1 VTAHQV
7 QEDVMADRPN
17 VELIR
22 RGYAAFANGDMA
34 TLNDIFADDIE
45 WTIPGRSPIS
55 GTRKGKAEVFDF
67 FGELAARS
75 ENTFS
80 LEMIDLL
87 GSDDHVVALVH
98 ERAHRGDRRLDNDAT
113 HIWQVRDGKAVS
125 FAAQTSDQ
133 YADDE
138 FYS

>member
-1 VTAHQV
+1 
-7 QEDVMADRPN
+7 MADSPQ

-22 RGYAAFANGDMA
+22 RGYAAFASGDIA

-45 WTIPGRSPIS
+45 WTIPGRSQIA

-67 FGELAARS
+67 FGQLAALS

-80 LEMIDLL
+80 LELIDLL
-87 GSDDHVVALVH
+87 GSDDHVVGLVH
-98 ERAHRGDRRLDNDAT
+98 ESAHRGDHRLDLDAT

-125 FAAQTSDQ
+125 FAAQTADQ

-138 FYS
+138 FYG

>member
-1 VTAHQV
+1 
-7 QEDVMADRPN
+7 MADLPQ

-22 RGYAAFANGDMA
+22 RGYAAFASGDMA
-34 TLNDIFADDIE
+34 TLNDMFADDIE

-67 FGELAARS
+67 FGQLAALS
-75 ENTFS
+75 ENTFA

-98 ERAHRGDRRLDNDAT
+98 ESAHRGEHRLDIDAT

>member
-1 VTAHQV
+1 
-7 QEDVMADRPN
+7 MADLPQ

-22 RGYAAFANGDMA
+22 RGYAAFASGDMA
-34 TLNDIFADDIE
+34 TLNDMFADDIE

-67 FGELAARS
+67 FGQLAALS
-75 ENTFS
+75 ENTFA

-98 ERAHRGDRRLDNDAT
+98 ESAHRGEQRLDNDAT
-113 HIWQVRDGKAVS
+113 HIWQVRDGKVVS
-125 FAAQTSDQ
+125 FAAHNSDQ

>member
-1 VTAHQV
+1 
-7 QEDVMADRPN
+7 MADLPQ

-22 RGYAAFANGDMA
+22 RGYAAFASGDMA
-34 TLNDIFADDIE
+34 TLNDMFADDIE
-45 WTIPGRSPIS
+45 WTIPVRSPIS

-67 FGELAARS
+67 FGQLAALS
-75 ENTFS
+75 ENTFA

-87 GSDDHVVALVH
+87 GSDDHVVVLVR
-98 ERAHRGDRRLDNDAT
+98 ESAHRGERRLDNDAT
-113 HIWQVRDGKAVS
+113 HIWKVRDGKVVS

>member
-1 VTAHQV
+1 
-7 QEDVMADRPN
+7 MADRPN

-45 WTIPGRSPIS
+45 WTIPGRSPIA

-67 FGELAARS
+67 FGQLAALS
-75 ENTFS
+75 ENTFAA
-80 LEMIDLL
+80 EMTDLL

-98 ERAHRGDRRLDNDAT
+98 ESAHRADHRLDIDVT
-113 HIWQVRDGKAVS
+113 HIWEVRDGKAVS
-125 FAAQTSDQ
+125 FAAHSSDQ

-138 FYS
+138 FFS